1 MGKKRQRMKITPLRM
16 LAVKGK
22 DESCF
27 TSLRKF
33 FCKQS
38 NLFVARD
45 KETGEERERL
55 EKWTE
60 ANERAK
66 GFPFGESRWRD
77 DQRKGGEKVK
87 AEAQRSCSQGGPL
100 Q

>member
-1 MGKKRQRMKITPLRM
+1 M
-16 LAVKGK
+16 
-22 DESCF
+22 
-27 TSLRKF
+27 
-33 FCKQS
+33 
-38 NLFVARD
+38 
-45 KETGEERERL
+45 
-55 EKWTE
+55 E